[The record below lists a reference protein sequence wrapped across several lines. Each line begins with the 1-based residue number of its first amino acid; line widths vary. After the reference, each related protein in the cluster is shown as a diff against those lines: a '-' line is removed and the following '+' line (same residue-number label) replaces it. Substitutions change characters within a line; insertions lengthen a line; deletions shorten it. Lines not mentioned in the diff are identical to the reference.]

1 MSPAAHDGAEC
12 FDLGEALREA
22 AISMIVGT
30 SLMLLVFLNRP
41 QVIGWRLAA
50 YGAATGFAIYVFCR
64 LLDKFVGAPI
74 RRSEI
79 LPSIVVRGSLFFL
92 GGALGWGLT
101 TILFQALSLITFHFS
116 RADLNLAFGVTG
128 AVAVGVG
135 LVFYSFG
142 QMQDRLRE
150 GVARLKEAEFA
161 EKELQLARTIQER
174 LLPPAEVEG
183 NAYRLAARNLP
194 AQFVAGDF
202 YDVFPLPGETIGI
215 VVADVS
221 GKGIGASL
229 IMASVKSVVPLVASG
244 RSVSDTLHQLN
255 HRLSG
260 VLGPREFVA
269 LCCAMYQPASGVLQF
284 ANAGLPDP
292 YLLGADRAI
301 KALSVPGARLPLGV
315 KPDVVYESLTVPL
328 TLGDRIL
335 FLTDGLPEARTANGD
350 PLGYEAFARLLVSDP
365 AAPGPWLDSLF
376 LRLRAATSEALDD
389 DWTALLLERCGAPH

>member
-1 MSPAAHDGAEC
+1 MSPTSHDGAKC

-22 AISMIVGT
+22 AISMIVGVG
-30 SLMLLVFLNRP
+30 LMLLVFLNRP

-50 YGAATGFAIYVFCR
+50 YGAATGFAIYASCR
-64 LLDKFVGAPI
+64 LLDEFVGAPI
-74 RRSEI
+74 RKREI

-92 GGALGWGLT
+92 GGALGWGLAT
-101 TILFQALSLITFHFS
+101 FLFQALSLITFHFT
-116 RADLNLAFGVTG
+116 RADLNVAIGVTG
-128 AVAVGVG
+128 AVAVVVG

-161 EKELQLARTIQER
+161 ERELQLARTIQER

-194 AQFVAGDF
+194 ARFVAGDF
-202 YDVFPLPGETIGI
+202 YDVFPLPDEAVGL

-229 IMASVKSVVPLVASG
+229 IMASVKPVVPLVASG
-244 RSVSDTLHQLN
+244 HSVSETLRQLN

-269 LCCAMYQPASGVLQF
+269 LCCAVYQPVSGVLQF
-284 ANAGLPDP
+284 SNAGLPDP
-292 YLLGADRAI
+292 YLLSGDRAI
-301 KALSVPGARLPLGV
+301 RILSVPGARLPLGL
-315 KPDVVYESLTVPL
+315 KPDVVYESLTLSLAP
-328 TLGDRIL
+328 GDRVL

-350 PLGYEAFARLLVSDP
+350 PLGYEALAGLLDSDS

-376 LRLRAATSEALDD
+376 IRLRAATSEALDD
-389 DWTALLLERCGAPH
+389 DWTALLLERLGASR